1 MLSENTVKESLG
13 VTGAVKLRLMQK
25 LKDEINSDY
34 PCISRMEEIIE
45 EIVKKDT
52 VIDTKEEKDLYDSI
66 EEEENEISRYN
77 TL

>member
-45 EIVKKDT
+45 EIKLLEAERDAYRYILGNFGEWYKKWGEL
-52 VIDTKEEKDLYDSI
+52 K
-66 EEEENEISRYN
+66 
-77 TL
+77 

>member
-13 VTGAVKLRLMQK
+13 VTGAVKLRLTQK

-45 EIVKKDT
+45 EIKLLEAERDA
-52 VIDTKEEKDLYDSI
+52 Y
-66 EEEENEISRYN
+66 RYILGN
-77 TL
+77 FGE

>member
-34 PCISRMEEIIE
+34 PCISRMEKIIE
-45 EIVKKDT
+45 EIKLLEAERDA
-52 VIDTKEEKDLYDSI
+52 Y
-66 EEEENEISRYN
+66 RYILGN
-77 TL
+77 FGE

>member
-1 MLSENTVKESLG
+1 MLNENTVKESLG

-45 EIVKKDT
+45 EIKLLEAERDA
-52 VIDTKEEKDLYDSI
+52 Y
-66 EEEENEISRYN
+66 RYILGN
-77 TL
+77 FGE

>member
-45 EIVKKDT
+45 EIKLLEAERDA
-52 VIDTKEEKDLYDSI
+52 Y
-66 EEEENEISRYN
+66 RYI
-77 TL
+77 LGYFGE

>member
-13 VTGAVKLRLMQK
+13 VTGAGKLRLMQK

-45 EIVKKDT
+45 EIKLLEAERDA
-52 VIDTKEEKDLYDSI
+52 Y
-66 EEEENEISRYN
+66 RYILGN
-77 TL
+77 FGE

>member
-13 VTGAVKLRLMQK
+13 VTGVVKLRLMQK

-45 EIVKKDT
+45 EIKLLEAERDA
-52 VIDTKEEKDLYDSI
+52 Y
-66 EEEENEISRYN
+66 RYILGN
-77 TL
+77 FGE

>member
-45 EIVKKDT
+45 EIKLL
-52 VIDTKEEKDLYDSI
+52 EA
-66 EEEENEISRYN
+66 
-77 TL
+77 

>member
-45 EIVKKDT
+45 EIVKEDT
-52 VIDTKEEKDLYDSI
+52 VIDTKEEKDNAKKG
-66 EEEENEISRYN
+66 E
-77 TL
+77 

>member
-34 PCISRMEEIIE
+34 PCISRIEEIIE
-45 EIVKKDT
+45 EIKLLEAERDA
-52 VIDTKEEKDLYDSI
+52 Y
-66 EEEENEISRYN
+66 RYILGN
-77 TL
+77 FGE

>member
-13 VTGAVKLRLMQK
+13 VTGAVKLRLMQE

-45 EIVKKDT
+45 EIKLLEAERDA
-52 VIDTKEEKDLYDSI
+52 Y
-66 EEEENEISRYN
+66 RYILGN
-77 TL
+77 FGE

>member
-34 PCISRMEEIIE
+34 PCISRMEEILE
-45 EIVKKDT
+45 EIKLLEAERDA
-52 VIDTKEEKDLYDSI
+52 Y
-66 EEEENEISRYN
+66 RYILGN
-77 TL
+77 FGE

>member
-13 VTGAVKLRLMQK
+13 ATGAVKLRLMQK

-45 EIVKKDT
+45 EIKLLEAERDA
-52 VIDTKEEKDLYDSI
+52 Y
-66 EEEENEISRYN
+66 RYILGN
-77 TL
+77 FGE

>member
-45 EIVKKDT
+45 EIKLLEAERDAYKY
-52 VIDTKEEKDLYDSI
+52 ILGNFGE
-66 EEEENEISRYN
+66 
-77 TL
+77 

>member
-45 EIVKKDT
+45 EIKLLEAERDA
-52 VIDTKEEKDLYDSI
+52 Y
-66 EEEENEISRYN
+66 RYILGN
-77 TL
+77 FGE

>member
-45 EIVKKDT
+45 EIKLLEADR
-52 VIDTKEEKDLYDSI
+52 DAY
-66 EEEENEISRYN
+66 RYILGN
-77 TL
+77 FGE

>member
-34 PCISRMEEIIE
+34 PCISRMEEKIE
-45 EIVKKDT
+45 EIKLLEAERDA
-52 VIDTKEEKDLYDSI
+52 Y
-66 EEEENEISRYN
+66 RYILGN
-77 TL
+77 FGE

>member
-25 LKDEINSDY
+25 LKYEINSDY

-45 EIVKKDT
+45 EIKLLEAERDA
-52 VIDTKEEKDLYDSI
+52 Y
-66 EEEENEISRYN
+66 RYILGN
-77 TL
+77 FGE

>member
-45 EIVKKDT
+45 EIKLLEAERDA
-52 VIDTKEEKDLYDSI
+52 Y
-66 EEEENEISRYN
+66 RYILGN
-77 TL
+77 FGK

>member
-34 PCISRMEEIIE
+34 PCIRRMEEIIE
-45 EIVKKDT
+45 EIKLLEAERDA
-52 VIDTKEEKDLYDSI
+52 Y
-66 EEEENEISRYN
+66 RYILGN
-77 TL
+77 FGE

>member
-45 EIVKKDT
+45 EIKVTQRATCEDFAKFSS
-52 VIDTKEEKDLYDSI
+52 LF
-66 EEEENEISRYN
+66 
-77 TL
+77 L

>member
-1 MLSENTVKESLG
+1 MLTENTVKESLG

-45 EIVKKDT
+45 EIKLLEAERDA
-52 VIDTKEEKDLYDSI
+52 Y
-66 EEEENEISRYN
+66 RYILGN
-77 TL
+77 FGE

>member
-13 VTGAVKLRLMQK
+13 VTGAVKIRLMQK

-45 EIVKKDT
+45 EIKLLEAERDA
-52 VIDTKEEKDLYDSI
+52 Y
-66 EEEENEISRYN
+66 RYILGN
-77 TL
+77 FGE

>member
-1 MLSENTVKESLG
+1 MLSENTIKESLG

-45 EIVKKDT
+45 EIKLLEAERDA
-52 VIDTKEEKDLYDSI
+52 Y
-66 EEEENEISRYN
+66 RYILGN
-77 TL
+77 FGE

>member
-45 EIVKKDT
+45 EIKLLEAERDAYRY
-52 VIDTKEEKDLYDSI
+52 IL
-66 EEEENEISRYN
+66 ENFGE
-77 TL
+77 

>member
-13 VTGAVKLRLMQK
+13 ITGAVKLRLMQK

-45 EIVKKDT
+45 EIKLLEAERDA
-52 VIDTKEEKDLYDSI
+52 Y
-66 EEEENEISRYN
+66 RYILGN
-77 TL
+77 FGE

>member
-34 PCISRMEEIIE
+34 PCMSRMEEIIE
-45 EIVKKDT
+45 EIKLLEAERDA
-52 VIDTKEEKDLYDSI
+52 Y
-66 EEEENEISRYN
+66 RYILGN
-77 TL
+77 FGE

>member
-45 EIVKKDT
+45 EIKLLEAERDA
-52 VIDTKEEKDLYDSI
+52 Y
-66 EEEENEISRYN
+66 RYILGN
-77 TL
+77 FGD

>member
-45 EIVKKDT
+45 EIKLLEAERDA
-52 VIDTKEEKDLYDSI
+52 Y
-66 EEEENEISRYN
+66 RYI
-77 TL
+77 LGKFGE

>member
-45 EIVKKDT
+45 EIKLLEAERDAYRH
-52 VIDTKEEKDLYDSI
+52 ILGNFGE
-66 EEEENEISRYN
+66 
-77 TL
+77 

>member
-45 EIVKKDT
+45 EIKLLEAERDAYKY
-52 VIDTKEEKDLYDSI
+52 ILGNFGK
-66 EEEENEISRYN
+66 
-77 TL
+77 

>member
-1 MLSENTVKESLG
+1 MLRENTVKESLG

-45 EIVKKDT
+45 EIKLLEAERDA
-52 VIDTKEEKDLYDSI
+52 Y
-66 EEEENEISRYN
+66 RYILGN
-77 TL
+77 FGE

>member
-45 EIVKKDT
+45 EIKLLEAERDAYRY
-52 VIDTKEEKDLYDSI
+52 ILEKFS
-66 EEEENEISRYN
+66 E
-77 TL
+77 

>member
-34 PCISRMEEIIE
+34 PCISRMDEIIE
-45 EIVKKDT
+45 EITLLEAERDA
-52 VIDTKEEKDLYDSI
+52 D
-66 EEEENEISRYN
+66 RYI
-77 TL
+77 LGKFGE